1 MVPMFDEKQFDEN
14 FYVLRDPDRRGVIV
28 MGSPGEELGAD
39 MIELDESFRQGALW
53 FLLDAGSGQTID
65 KGFDR
70 GDCDY
75 PAPDTGERI
84 CLVSAD
90 QFDFDSNTLIAMLNS
105 AEGDN
110 LTNALSGDTA
120 RRAMDFM
127 AMIRE
132 ADLDRFATKP
142 ASQEPSF

>member
-1 MVPMFDEKQFDEN
+1 MFNEKQFDEN
-14 FYVLRDPDRRGVIV
+14 FYVLRDPDRQGVIV
-28 MGSPGEELGAD
+28 MAPPGEELGAD
-39 MIELDESFRQGALW
+39 MIELDESFRRGALW
-53 FLLDAGSGQTID
+53 FLLDAGTGETID

-75 PAPDTGERI
+75 PAPDAGERI

-90 QFDFDSNTLIAMLNS
+90 PFDFDSTTLIAMVNS
-105 AEGDN
+105 AEGDDLAN
-110 LTNALSGDTA
+110 VLPGDTA

-132 ADLDRFATKP
+132 ADLDRFAIKP